1 MEKMRG
7 IISGRFKDKV
17 IIVTGAAGGIGK
29 AVALRAAKEGAKLV
43 LADRKEEMSKET
55 LEEIKEITSNVEFLI
70 CDLRKSENCKSVIDT
85 AINRFGGIDILI
97 NNAGITG
104 TPAPVHEMTE
114 EMFRNVV
121 DCNIMTAFHCSHYGI
136 QEMIKQNKGGV
147 VINVSSVAGLT
158 GFPGHSAYVTS
169 KHGLNGL
176 TRNMALDYA
185 KYGIRVN
192 AVNPGTTDTPMYHE
206 ALDFL
211 KRKREAAAKA
221 GVKIEGGIVSG
232 KVNSPQNR
240 VAKAEEVADVILFLA
255 SPEASNVTGIFM
267 PVDGGFTAF

>member
-1 MEKMRG
+1 MGE
-7 IISGRFKDKV
+7 IINGRFMDKV
-17 IIVTGAAGGIGK
+17 MVVTGAAGGIGK

-55 LEEIKEITSNVEFLI
+55 LEEIKEITPNVEFLI
-70 CDLRKSENCKSVIDT
+70 CDLREGENCKKVIDT
-85 AINRFGGIDILI
+85 AINKFGRLDILI

-104 TPAPVHEMTE
+104 TPAPVHEMSE
-114 EMFRNVV
+114 EMFRNVL

-136 QEMIKQNKGGV
+136 KEMIKQNKGGAV
-147 VINVSSVAGLT
+147 VNVSSVAGLT

-206 ALDFL
+206 ALEFL
-211 KRKREAAAKA
+211 RKKREAAEKA

-232 KVNSPQNR
+232 KVTSPQNR
-240 VAKAEEVADVILFLA
+240 VAKAEEVSNAILFLA
-255 SPEASNVTGIFM
+255 SNEASNITGIFM

>member
-1 MEKMRG
+1 MSD
-7 IISGRFKDKV
+7 IIEGRFKDKV
-17 IIVTGAAGGIGK
+17 VIVTGAAGGIGK

-43 LADRKEEMSKET
+43 LADRKEELSKET
-55 LEEIKEITSNVEFLI
+55 LNEIREITPNVEFLI
-70 CDLRKSENCKSVIDT
+70 CDLREGENCKKVIDT
-85 AINRFGGIDILI
+85 AINKFGSIDILI

-114 EMFRNVV
+114 EMFRNVI

-136 QEMIKQNKGGV
+136 QEMIKQNNGGAV
-147 VINVSSVAGLT
+147 VNVSSVAGLT

-211 KRKREAAAKA
+211 KKKREAAVKA
-221 GVKIEGGIVSG
+221 GVKVEGGIVSG